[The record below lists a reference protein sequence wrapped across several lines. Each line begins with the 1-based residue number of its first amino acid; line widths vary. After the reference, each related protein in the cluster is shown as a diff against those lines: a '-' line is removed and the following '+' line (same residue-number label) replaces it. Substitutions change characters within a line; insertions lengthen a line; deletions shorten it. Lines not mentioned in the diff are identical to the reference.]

1 MMGFAILVLFQLVG
15 WLIQHLTGLPLPANV
30 IGLMLFILALFL
42 KWVPLQQVE
51 GAASFLLKY
60 MSLFFVPVIVGSLA
74 FFPYLREHWAVFASS
89 GVVSLL
95 LPLLVTGWLVQSRLQ
110 ARRNRPR
117 EEDAHV
123 HRG

>member
-1 MMGFAILVLFQLVG
+1 MIGFAILVLFQLAG

-30 IGLMLFILALFL
+30 IGLLLFIAALFM
-42 KWVPLQQVE
+42 KWVPLRMVE
-51 GAASFLLKY
+51 ETASFLLKY

-74 FFPYLREHWAVFASS
+74 FFPYLREHWAVIAGS

-95 LPLLVTGWLVQSRLQ
+95 LPLLVTGWLVQNRLQ
-110 ARRNRPR
+110 ARRTRLQK
-117 EEDAHV
+117 EDAHV